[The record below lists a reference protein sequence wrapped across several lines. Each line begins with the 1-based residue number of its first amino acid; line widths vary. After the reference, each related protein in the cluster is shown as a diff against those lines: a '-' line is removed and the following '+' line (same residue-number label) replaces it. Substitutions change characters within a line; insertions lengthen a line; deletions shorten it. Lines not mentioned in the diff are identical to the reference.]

1 LSPMHPI
8 PPSLSHSGSHMRN
21 KILLSHTS
29 YLHVRPAPEEEEEA
43 RVIRELLLLLLL
55 PPPLGEDKEY
65 DEADCSLVV
74 EVGEA

>member
-1 LSPMHPI
+1 
-8 PPSLSHSGSHMRN
+8 MRN
-21 KILLSHTS
+21 KILLSHTL

-55 PPPLGEDKEY
+55 PLDEDNEY

-74 EVGEA
+74 ELGEA

>member
-1 LSPMHPI
+1 
-8 PPSLSHSGSHMRN
+8 MRN

-55 PPPLGEDKEY
+55 LLLDEDNEY

-74 EVGEA
+74 ELGEA

>member
-1 LSPMHPI
+1 
-8 PPSLSHSGSHMRN
+8 MRN
-21 KILLSHTS
+21 KILLSHTL

-65 DEADCSLVV
+65 DEADCSLDV